1 MTSHLSLSGLC
12 AIITRQL
19 NVPALRDVW
28 VVAELS
34 DVRQSGGHCYMELI
48 EKNAD
53 TGQTVA
59 RLRGIIWAGTFARL
73 HADFFSATGQRLS
86 AGMKL
91 LVRGTL
97 SNHAAY
103 GLSFVISAIDAS
115 FTLGEA
121 ERRRREIL
129 ERLKNEGVLD
139 LNRTTQ
145 WPQVPWRIAIISA
158 KGAAGYGDFMHQLT
172 HNSSHL
178 RFRTR
183 LFEAVLQGDRTAPTV
198 IAALDSIAADMDQ
211 WDCVV
216 IIRGGGATSDL
227 AAFDNYEL
235 ALNVAQFPLP
245 VIVGIGHERDVTVL
259 DYVANMRVKT
269 PTAAAEW
276 LIARGD
282 EALDHLRS
290 LADDIARAA
299 TDIISGA
306 DKRLAYA
313 ESLLAV
319 APETA
324 VQRAASQL
332 QRCTMALAETGARRI
347 TPALERLDITQASLP
362 GIIDTRL
369 AREDERL
376 NSRHTLLNAL
386 SPVATLKRGY
396 TITRVNGKA
405 ATSVASLNVGT
416 EIQTIFADGS
426 IKSVTI

>member
-1 MTSHLSLSGLC
+1 
-12 AIITRQL
+12 
-19 NVPALRDVW
+19 
-28 VVAELS
+28 
-34 DVRQSGGHCYMELI
+34 
-48 EKNAD
+48 
-53 TGQTVA
+53 
-59 RLRGIIWAGTFARL
+59 
-73 HADFFSATGQRLS
+73 
-86 AGMKL
+86 
-91 LVRGTL
+91 
-97 SNHAAY
+97 
-103 GLSFVISAIDAS
+103 
-115 FTLGEA
+115 
-121 ERRRREIL
+121 
-129 ERLKNEGVLD
+129 
-139 LNRTTQ
+139 
-145 WPQVPWRIAIISA
+145 
-158 KGAAGYGDFMHQLT
+158 MHQLT

-376 NSRHTLLNAL
+376 NSRQTLLNAL
-386 SPVATLKRGY
+386 SPAHP
-396 TITRVNGKA
+396 
-405 ATSVASLNVGT
+405 
-416 EIQTIFADGS
+416 
-426 IKSVTI
+426 